1 MRTTLLG
8 TAFLL
13 CALGLSAESPK
24 WTRVLSGSPVAGP
37 LALGDRAVTVCDD
50 RSVTCVDREGSFL
63 WSRHV
68 SGKPLPY
75 AAVLPGN
82 SLLAVSESGIYTLF
96 SPDGNQ
102 LWRVSAG
109 VVPLADPI
117 PGRDGRVFIPFREGV
132 LCVAANGLTL
142 WKTSLP
148 VPFAGVAGETGDGD
162 LLLVCE
168 GGLLFRISPFGSTLE
183 RIDLRETPV
192 SLTPLPFGFASGF
205 SSGRIEA
212 WNVRDRSGK
221 RGSDRVWTLDGG
233 AAPRTLISH
242 GGTLAI
248 LRSDGTAEGVNV
260 TDGAGLWKL
269 SLGSALPE
277 DAQLRREYGQFVAVS
292 RSFSCSLS
300 DSGVLTWSL
309 SYPESPSG
317 VSIGSDGTLYAAGS
331 GWQISAWPGERR
343 LGALSASGRA
353 EDTSYGILSGAS
365 EEVYWQAHPSVE
377 EVASLFAQVG
387 AALEA
392 GTGKGGSLSDLVG
405 PDEPRWAR
413 ALAAIARN
421 RSFSELSFPNV
432 REGFYE
438 TERARAASLLG
449 QLGSSEYRGFLA
461 EESARSPGET
471 YALGLLYGLAAGGSD
486 RTGVVSDSVLR
497 IAREAGSGNATVARA
512 VCDALYALIRYSSG
526 KAATEYVSLLAAYT
540 REPYDQGVRKYA
552 RQVLGN
558 IVQ

>member
-1 MRTTLLG
+1 MRSALLRG
-8 TAFLL
+8 ALL
-13 CALGLSAESPK
+13 MCALGLSAESPR

-37 LALGDRAVTVCDD
+37 LALGNRSVTVCDD
-50 RSVTCVDREGSFL
+50 RSVTCVDRDGSFL

-75 AAVLPGN
+75 AAVLSGDC
-82 SLLAVSESGIYTLF
+82 LLAVSEPGTYTLF

-102 LWRVSAG
+102 LWRVSSG
-109 VVPLADPI
+109 VPPLADPV
-117 PGRDGRVFIPFREGV
+117 PGRDGRVFIPFRDGV

-142 WKTSLP
+142 WRTILP
-148 VPFAGVAGETGDGD
+148 VPFTGVVGETGDGD
-162 LLLVCE
+162 LLLACE
-168 GGLLFRISPFGSTLE
+168 GGTLFRISPFGSNLE
-183 RIDLRETPV
+183 RIDLGEPPV
-192 SLTPLPFGFASGF
+192 SLAALPFGFASGY
-205 SSGRIEA
+205 SSGRVEA

-233 AAPRTLISH
+233 TVPRALVSH

-248 LRSDGTAEGVNV
+248 LRADGTAEGVNV
-260 TDGAGLWKL
+260 TDGAGIWRL
-269 SLGSALPE
+269 SVGSPVPE
-277 DAQLRREYGQFVAVS
+277 DARLRREYGQFVAVS
-292 RSFSCSLS
+292 SGFSCSLS
-300 DSGVLTWSL
+300 DSGALTWSM
-309 SYPESPSG
+309 SYPPSPSG
-317 VSIGSDGTLYAAGS
+317 AAIGSDGTLYSAGG
-331 GWQISAWPGERR
+331 GWQISAWAGERR
-343 LGALSASGRA
+343 LGAGTGKTA
-353 EDTSYGILSGAS
+353 EGAYGILTGVS
-365 EEVYWQAHPSVE
+365 EEAYWQAHPSVE
-377 EVASLFAQVG
+377 EVASLFAEVG

-392 GTGKGGSLSDLVG
+392 GTGKGGSLSDLAG

-413 ALAAIARN
+413 ALASIARN
-421 RSFSELSFPNV
+421 RILSALSFPNV

-471 YALGLLYGLAAGGSD
+471 YSLGLLYGLAAGGSD
-486 RTGVVSDSVLR
+486 GSGAVSDSVLR
-497 IAREAGSGNATVARA
+497 IAREAGTGNAAVARA

-526 KAATEYVSLLAAYT
+526 KAAAEYVSLLAAYT